1 MCYIVEGF
9 ILKYK
14 KEGVSFVKWLER
26 GRDSLGNREKGRV
39 LRAK

>member
-9 ILKYK
+9 ILKYDK
-14 KEGVSFVKWLER
+14 RGGFFCKMVRK